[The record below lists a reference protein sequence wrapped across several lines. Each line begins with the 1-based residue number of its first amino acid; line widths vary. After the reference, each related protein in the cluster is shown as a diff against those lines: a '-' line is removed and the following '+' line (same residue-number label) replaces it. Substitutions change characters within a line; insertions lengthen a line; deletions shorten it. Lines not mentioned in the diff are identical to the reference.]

1 MLWIVLITYGVIGCS
16 DRRFVT
22 FPAGVVHQREYIY
35 YLHFGGE
42 GSYILTCLYSSVGHF
57 VYPII

>member
-16 DRRFVT
+16 DRCFVT
-22 FPAGVVHQREYIY
+22 FPAGVY

-42 GSYILTCLYSSVGHF
+42 GSYILTLPLEPTSIL
-57 VYPII
+57 II